1 MKNLMVGLLLL
12 AQFATQS
19 GGLTLR
25 GRVINESAAPCP
37 MTGGT
42 TPCNASQGVYLS
54 SNGRVIQTIS
64 IHPRDGTFQFRDLRP
79 GRYVVTLEPNI
90 ASLPPIDIVLTDKDI
105 EDLQIT
111 IPSSMLTGT
120 FTVEGGGTLP
130 SIRLVL
136 TSTVRGAGSRTY
148 SVDSPTF
155 SISKIPIGVYGVEV
169 QNLPAGYFVKSI
181 TSGSS
186 NLLLEKLG
194 LTATNP
200 PGISI
205 VLAVVAPH

>member
-1 MKNLMVGLLLL
+1 
-12 AQFATQS
+12 
-19 GGLTLR
+19 
-25 GRVINESAAPCP
+25 
-37 MTGGT
+37 MTGGS
-42 TPCNASQGVYLS
+42 TPCNASQGFFLS
-54 SNGRVIQTIS
+54 SNGKLIQTIS

-90 ASLPPIDIVLTDKDI
+90 ASLPPIDIILTDKDI

-205 VLAVVAPH
+205 VLAVVAQSH